1 MKHYIE
7 LVFGFLVHN
16 GVYQPYHDNNN
27 HLIFLFI
34 AGAAAW
40 DESQDILLLP
50 KHAFAHESRK
60 EFWIGVCMFITAL
73 SGPCIQ
79 SRLISSREDLIH
91 AIVNALD
98 CNTSSSEAFWPA
110 LQCLRTLLHKLGSR
124 FWQFVPSNSS
134 FDYVLKCILKSP
146 QFKVELAKW
155 SEETFE
161 SQGNDGNGADDATNS
176 QVVYEFLEETLDA
189 QPAKSMSS
197 VDTTNSVHH
206 QRLPFTWIIPFLQSL
221 LDFGEA
227 AYEAIDVLFHAVHS
241 FPNQGSNLSPL
252 FNESLFTLSEMVQLL
267 FSKRAYSIMYRF
279 KAKWLPAVELALGS
293 IKDISSL
300 SSLKYLFNVLLGI
313 LNTDEAKELPKNKE
327 IVSHLQKF
335 TPLLKSPHHQRGGK
349 IPPNDIIIRHV
360 VQVLEI
366 LEKTHTSPLSSFF
379 SEQPELPAKEIEE
392 QEQQPHDLGK

>member
-1 MKHYIE
+1 MEFTKSDCD
-7 LVFGFLVHN
+7 
-16 GVYQPYHDNNN
+16 DNNK
-27 HLIFLFI
+27 LLFVCLFV
-34 AGAAAW
+34 AGTAAW
-40 DESQDILLLP
+40 DESQNILLLP
-50 KHAFAHESRK
+50 KHTFAHESRK

-73 SGPCIQ
+73 SGPCIR
-79 SRLISSREDLIH
+79 SRLISNREDLIH
-91 AIVNALD
+91 ATINALN
-98 CNTSSSEAFWPA
+98 CSTSSSEAFWPA

-124 FWQFVPSNSS
+124 FWQFVPPNNS
-134 FDYVLKCILKSP
+134 FDFVLECILQSP
-146 QFKVELAKW
+146 QFKAELAKW

-161 SQGNDGNGADDATNS
+161 SQGNDGNGVDLATNS
-176 QVVYEFLEETLDA
+176 QVVYDFLEGTLDA

-197 VDTTNSVHH
+197 VDTTSSVHR
-206 QRLPFTWIIPFLQSL
+206 QRLPFTWINPFLQSL

-227 AYEAIDVLFHAVHS
+227 AHEAIDALFHAVHS

-313 LNTDEAKELPKNKE
+313 LDTDEAKELPENKE

-335 TPLLKSPHHQRGGK
+335 TPSLKCPHHQGGGK
-349 IPPNDIIIRHV
+349 IIITHVIR
-360 VQVLEI
+360 VLEV
-366 LEKTHTSPLSSFF
+366 LEKTHTSPIPSFF
-379 SEQPELPAKEIEE
+379 DEQPELPAMETEE
-392 QEQQPHDLGK
+392 QGQQSHNLGK